1 MIFPLTSTKI
11 TVSEM
16 DLSQQGPFAGYKH
29 SMGGCWSSYFCV
41 SAPRA
46 FFSHKQKEKRG
57 AQGQVGS
64 SNPPVRPSK
73 LFFQFFL

>member
-1 MIFPLTSTKI
+1 MIFPLASTKI
-11 TVSEM
+11 TVCAM

-29 SMGGCWSSYFCV
+29 SMGCFWSSYFCE
-41 SAPRA
+41 STPRA
-46 FFSHKQKEKRG
+46 FFSHKQKEKSG

-64 SNPPVRPSK
+64 SNTLVRPSK